1 MTVTVELEHLTGE
14 YSVSRLSV
22 NHRLPDWVTGPGLV
36 NVTYAEDEISV
47 VCPSDRVPAQTETSP
62 GWSAIKVSTK
72 FEFDEAG
79 VVLSVVKPI
88 SSAGLGVFVVS
99 TFYRDYL
106 LVRTNELGKVRQ
118 LLLAEGH
125 QFRANENAITIRPA
139 TSADTDAVA
148 HLHVQVW
155 RETYRGI
162 APKQAIAVLDEDYR
176 RPSWQ
181 KSLGAPEPNQKTLI
195 ALRENAVIGFVSFGP
210 VSGDTGEV
218 KHLYVDPRCKRTGVG
233 SRLLTQALRTLSEAG
248 LNKATL
254 AVVQENEPAQAFY
267 RAQGGRDIGHSTD
280 TGPLWKSDNRI
291 FEWTLVMPT
300 NVTESTDG

>member
-22 NHRLPDWVTGPGLV
+22 NHRLPDWVAGPGLV
-36 NVTYAEDEISV
+36 NVTYADDEISV

-72 FEFDEAG
+72 FDFDEAG

-106 LVRTNELGKVRQ
+106 LVRTNELDKARQ

-125 QFRANENAITIRPA
+125 QFQAIDDAITIRPA
-139 TSADTDAVA
+139 TSADTDAVT

-155 RETYRGI
+155 RETYLGI
-162 APKQAIAVLDEDYR
+162 APKRAVAVLDEDYR

-181 KSLGAPEPNQKTLI
+181 QSLSAPKPNQKTLI
-195 ALRENAVIGFVSFGP
+195 ATQDKAVIGFVSFGP
-210 VSGDTGEV
+210 ISGDTGEI

-233 SRLLTQALRTLSEAG
+233 SRLLTQALRTLSEVG
-248 LNKATL
+248 LNKVTL
-254 AVVQENEPAQAFY
+254 AVVQENKPAQAFY

-280 TGPLWKSDNRI
+280 AGPLWKSDNRI
-291 FEWTLVMPT
+291 FEWTLTMPT